1 MATPP
6 IALLNDQL
14 ITTIS
19 SNADHNSDEQ
29 PSSKPALKTQDSLQ
43 NTRNFYGAHSDLS
56 SGDSAHHPPSVSSR
70 LRDKVVRA
78 QSNSHISAL
87 SPRPT
92 SPSSGPLPTTSPQR
106 SPIPLPTPKGF
117 LTPKKP
123 AAAERLEKSK
133 ARRLMP
139 SGVSNVGSTFDAKI
153 SGNSE
158 VEGNDALRAPSPFE
172 QYSAVEIPRN
182 QGVRTN
188 STPER
193 PLPLHSTLTAWETGL
208 ATAPR
213 NVAPIL
219 ASASASQE
227 GWDRS
232 LRHSLI
238 TASSPPKGAPME
250 LSSDNLVRREAGEK
264 PSLRDLKRQSHS
276 RTTFERIRHQNNVS
290 KPNRQ
295 RKYMSFENPLST
307 FILGG
312 HVLIGGDTWYSMAL
326 VLAMLLGISG
336 VWLGTTGVWMWLH
349 GTEYGLAKGGGIAA
363 TIIFVYLFGM
373 TTTSFVV
380 TAFRDPGIIPR
391 RLDPDPPMA
400 QVDDWWE
407 AYPRELTVQNGR
419 VSVKYCETCETY
431 RPPRCSHCRLCG
443 NCVDGIDH
451 HCSYL
456 HTCVGKRNYF
466 SFIVLLITS
475 VCTTISWYT
484 SITSQR
490 VYRTF
495 TSSYYPP
502 SIFPSYV
509 ITIISLSKVRSAIHL
524 GQLLASYWGS
534 SPSYRYCSCCSIIS
548 GYCCS
553 ILLLLSRSGPTRQNH
568 YSPCLSGQT
577 TPFRAL
583 LLYRTSFLLHWRGLN
598 SRAGLMQADGSRKIN
613 AKLTPH

>member
-6 IALLNDQL
+6 IALLNSQI

-43 NTRNFYGAHSDLS
+43 NTRNFYGAQSDLS
-56 SGDSAHHPPSVSSR
+56 SGDSVHHSPSISSR
-70 LRDKVVRA
+70 LRDKLVRA

-92 SPSSGPLPTTSPQR
+92 SPSSGPLPTTSPLR

-123 AAAERLEKSK
+123 AAAGRLEKSK
-133 ARRLMP
+133 AKRLMP
-139 SGVSNVGSTFDAKI
+139 SGVSNVGSTFDVKI

-158 VEGNDALRAPSPFE
+158 VEGNDALRAPSPLE
-172 QYSAVEIPRN
+172 QYSAVEIPPN
-182 QGVRTN
+182 QGLRTN

-208 ATAPR
+208 ATVPR
-213 NVAPIL
+213 NVHPIV

-227 GWDRS
+227 GWDRP
-232 LRHSLI
+232 LRHSLT

-264 PSLRDLKRQSHS
+264 PSLRHLKRQSHS

-290 KPNRQ
+290 KPSQQ

-475 VCTTISWYT
+475 SISDIY
-484 SITSQR
+484 I
-490 VYRTF
+490 
-495 TSSYYPP
+495 
-502 SIFPSYV
+502 V
-509 ITIISLSKVRSAIHL
+509 ILSAIHFSLLCHHDNISFKNALSNSPGAAVSFLL
-524 GQLLASYWGS
+524 GILAIIPVLFLLQYHIRLLLFNITTLEQIRANTSKSLFAMPKRPDNPFSGPSLVSNVLLASLARPQF
-534 SPSYRYCSCCSIIS
+534 PSWIDAS
-548 GYCCS
+548 GWKQEDK
-553 ILLLLSRSGPTRQNH
+553 RQIN
-568 YSPCLSGQT
+568 P
-577 TPFRAL
+577 AL
-583 LLYRTSFLLHWRGLN
+583 RDWRFG
-598 SRAGLMQADGSRKIN
+598 REWA
-613 AKLTPH
+613 

>member
-1 MATPP
+1 MATSP

-92 SPSSGPLPTTSPQR
+92 SPSSEPLPTTSPQR
-106 SPIPLPTPKGF
+106 SPIPLPIPKGF

-158 VEGNDALRAPSPFE
+158 VEGNGALRAPSPLE

-182 QGVRTN
+182 QGLRIN

-193 PLPLHSTLTAWETGL
+193 PLPLHNTLTAWETGL

-213 NVAPIL
+213 NVPPIV

-232 LRHSLI
+232 LRHSL
-238 TASSPPKGAPME
+238 TTVSSPPKGAPME

-264 PSLRDLKRQSHS
+264 PSMRDLNRQSHS

-466 SFIVLLITS
+466 SFIILLITS
-475 VCTTISWYT
+475 SISDIY
-484 SITSQR
+484 I
-490 VYRTF
+490 
-495 TSSYYPP
+495 
-502 SIFPSYV
+502 V
-509 ITIISLSKVRSAIHL
+509 ILSAIHFSLLCHHDNISFKSALSNSPGAAVSFLL
-524 GQLLASYWGS
+524 GILAIIPVLFLLQYHIRLLLFNITTLEQIRANTSKSLFAMPKRPDNPFSGPSLVSNVLLASLARPQF
-534 SPSYRYCSCCSIIS
+534 PSWIDAS
-548 GYCCS
+548 GWKQEDK
-553 ILLLLSRSGPTRQNH
+553 RQIN
-568 YSPCLSGQT
+568 P
-577 TPFRAL
+577 AL
-583 LLYRTSFLLHWRGLN
+583 RDWRFG
-598 SRAGLMQADGSRKIN
+598 REWA
-613 AKLTPH
+613 